1 MDNLVGKSVCVGV
14 CTQVF
19 LTVNK
24 CRLGRL
30 KFSPIHPRMNENV
43 YVSDPVIL
51 KLFSIRGDSRVH
63 SSPLLT

>member
-1 MDNLVGKSVCVGV
+1 MGNLAGKSVCVCV

-19 LTVNK
+19 LTLNK

-30 KFSPIHPRMNENV
+30 EFSPIHPRMNEYV

-51 KLFSIRGDSRVH
+51 KLFSIKGDS
-63 SSPLLT
+63 